1 MMAYTTQAPNNYQQK
16 CLCVLLLDV
25 SGSMGKEHKLDLLNE
40 AVEQLYADVINGRNG
55 VSAST
60 KDRLFV
66 EVISFDQSPHRIQ
79 PYMLLSKATKAPIL
93 KTRGSTTDTVRAID
107 FAIDEIESHKK
118 MLLSTGQKYYRPWL
132 VLVTDGN
139 PTSSK
144 EEIDRIAKKIKKN
157 IAEGHL
163 FMTAVGVGNRIDT
176 KMLQKLS
183 GGNGVK
189 LDNYSFSKFFSWLA
203 NSTDQ
208 IFNSDD
214 EFDRIVDS
222 DENFL

>member
-1 MMAYTTQAPNNYQQK
+1 MVYTTQAPSNYQQK

-25 SGSMGKEHKLDLLNE
+25 SGSMGKEHKLDSLNE
-40 AVEQLYADVINGRNG
+40 SVEQLYEDIIKGRNG

-66 EVISFDQSPHRIQ
+66 EVISFDQAPHRIQ
-79 PYMLLSKATKAPIL
+79 PYMLLSTATKPPVL

-107 FAIDEIESHKK
+107 FAIDELESHKK

-157 IAEGHL
+157 IAEGHM
-163 FMTAVGVGNRIDT
+163 FMTAVGVGTRIDT
-176 KMLQKLS
+176 KMLHKLS

-189 LDNYSFSKFFSWLA
+189 IENYSFSKFFSWLA